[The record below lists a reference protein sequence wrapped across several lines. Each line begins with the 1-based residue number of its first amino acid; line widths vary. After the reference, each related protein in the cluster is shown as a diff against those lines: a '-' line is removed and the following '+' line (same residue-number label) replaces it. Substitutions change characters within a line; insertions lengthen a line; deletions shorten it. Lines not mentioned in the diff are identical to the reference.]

1 MHVISKRSFIEASA
15 RHPNQRDALLK
26 MYKTLSSNSVRF
38 ESPDE
43 MRRVFPSLDN
53 FSYVDKMQ
61 EPSDIAMLRVLM
73 DQHGLGVADFP
84 EIGDK
89 SLLSRILSGSRN
101 LTKQHIKKLSRR
113 FGVEPGMFFEAVE

>member
-1 MHVISKRSFIEASA
+1 MHVISKRPFIEASA

-53 FSYVDKMQ
+53 FSYVDKWWVLNIGGNHIRM
-61 EPSDIAMLRVLM
+61 IACILFSQNLVFVKQIVTHTEY
-73 DQHGLGVADFP
+73 DQLC
-84 EIGDK
+84 ERYRRGD
-89 SLLSRILSGSRN
+89 L
-101 LTKQHIKKLSRR
+101 
-113 FGVEPGMFFEAVE
+113 P